1 MFTKKQLIKL
11 IIPLMIE
18 QLLAVTVGM
27 ADMMMVASAGEAAV
41 SGVALVDTFS
51 LLLISLFAA
60 LATGG
65 AVVSA
70 QYLGNKEFKK
80 ACKSANQ
87 LLLSTAVLSFTLMLI
102 ALIGNYGI
110 LKLIYGNI
118 DLVVFNNARKYFYIT
133 AVSFPFLGIYNSC
146 AALFRAMGNSKISMK
161 VSIIMNVIN
170 VVGNA
175 ILVFGFHL
183 GVVGVAIPTL
193 VSRAVAA
200 IIMLYLIRNKE
211 YPVHIDNL
219 LHLGFDWKMIKR
231 ILAIGVPNGLES
243 SIFQIGKVL
252 VQGLVSS
259 FGTAAIAANAIASN
273 VASFEIIPGS
283 AIGLSMIT
291 IVGQCVGANDHKQ
304 AKQYTLK
311 LLKITYFSMFVVSLI
326 VVILRVPIV
335 SLYQVSPE
343 TSALALQLI
352 IYHSICCVLIWPPS
366 FALPNALRA
375 ANDVNFTMV
384 IAIISMWVWR
394 IGLSY
399 ILSRGFGLGVLG
411 VWIAMSVDW
420 LFRGICFLI
429 RLFSGKWKQ
438 HAHIR

>member
-1 MFTKKQLIKL
+1 MFTRKQLIKL

-41 SGVALVDTFS
+41 SGVALVDTFN

-70 QYLGNKEFKK
+70 QYLGNKELKK
-80 ACKSANQ
+80 ACRSANQ
-87 LLLSTAVLSFTLMLI
+87 LLLSTAVLSVILMLI

-118 DLVVFNNARKYFYIT
+118 DLEVFNNARKYFYIT
-133 AVSFPFLGIYNSC
+133 AVSFPFLAIYNSC

-211 YPVHIDNL
+211 YPVHIDSL

-259 FGTAAIAANAIASN
+259 FGTAAIAANAVANGI
-273 VASFEIIPGS
+273 ASFEIIPGS

-311 LLKITYFSMFVVSLI
+311 LLKLTYLSMFVVSLI

-343 TSALALQLI
+343 TSALALEII

-375 ANDVNFTMV
+375 ANDVNYTMV

-399 ILSRGFGLGVLG
+399 ILAKGFGLGVLG

-420 LFRGICFLI
+420 LFRSICFLI

>member
-1 MFTKKQLIKL
+1 MFTRKQLIKL
-11 IIPLMIE
+11 IIPLIIE

-27 ADMMMVASAGEAAV
+27 VDIMMVSSAGEAAV
-41 SGVALVDTFS
+41 SGVSLVDTLN

-70 QYLGNKEFKK
+70 QYLGNKQLQK
-80 ACKSANQ
+80 ACKSASQ
-87 LLLSTAVLSFTLMLI
+87 LLLSTGVLSFILMLV

-110 LKLIYGNI
+110 LRLIYGNI
-118 DLVVFNNARKYFYIT
+118 DPVVFNNARKYFYIT
-133 AVSFPFLGIYNSC
+133 AVSFPFLAIYNSC
-146 AALFRAMGNSKISMK
+146 AALFRTMGNSKISMM
-161 VSIIMNVIN
+161 VSIIMNLIN
-170 VVGNA
+170 VTGNA

-193 VSRAVAA
+193 ISRVVAT
-200 IIMLYLIRNKE
+200 IIMLCLIRNKKN
-211 YPVHIDNL
+211 PIHIDRL

-231 ILAIGVPNGLES
+231 ILAIGIPNGLEN

-252 VQGLVSS
+252 VQGLIAS
-259 FGTAAIAANAIASN
+259 FGTAAITANA
-273 VASFEIIPGS
+273 VANTVGSFEIIPGS
-283 AIGLSMIT
+283 AIGLAMIT

-304 AKQYTLK
+304 AKKYTVK
-311 LLKITYFSMFVVSLI
+311 LLKIAYLSMFVVSLI
-326 VVILRVPIV
+326 VVLLRVSIV

-343 TSALALQLI
+343 TSAIALQII
-352 IYHSICCVLIWPPS
+352 IYHSICSVLIWPTS

-375 ANDVNFTMV
+375 ANDVKFTMV

-399 ILSRGFGLGVLG
+399 MLAKVFGLGVIG

-420 LFRGICFLI
+420 LFRSICFLI
-429 RLFSGKWKQ
+429 RFFRGKWRRY
-438 HAHIR
+438 AYIR